1 MLNLDKISYQDKIEN
16 KEITYD
22 GQTFNVRSWIP
33 MEDKLALIGNIINA
47 SIDDNTFYNPARLHI
62 FYVMNM
68 VKEYT
73 DIDFKEMNIMYAYDL
88 LDVSGLWDIIEKYID
103 ENEINFIKQN
113 IKETITNIYAY
124 KNSVLGMIDAMNQKS
139 EDLKIDGEA
148 LQKVIGNPENLTLVK
163 QILDNLG

>member
-16 KEITYD
+16 EEITYD

>member
-88 LDVSGLWDIIEKYID
+88 LDVSGLWDIIERYID
-103 ENEINFIKQN
+103 ENEINFIKRN

-139 EDLKIDGEA
+139 EDLKVDGEA
-148 LQKVIGNPENLTLVK
+148 LQKVIGDPENLTLVK

>member
-124 KNSVLGMIDAMNQKS
+124 YIFCLIYYDRCYYF
-139 EDLKIDGEA
+139 
-148 LQKVIGNPENLTLVK
+148 IGK
-163 QILDNLG
+163 K

>member
-73 DIDFKEMNIMYAYDL
+73 DIDFKDMNIMYAYDL

>member
-1 MLNLDKISYQDKIEN
+1 MLNLDKLYYQDTIEN

-139 EDLKIDGEA
+139 EDLKGDGEA
-148 LQKVIGNPENLTLVK
+148 LQKVIGDPENLTLVK

>member
-16 KEITYD
+16 EEIVYD

-73 DIDFKEMNIMYAYDL
+73 DIDFKEMNIMYAYDI
-88 LDVSGLWDIIEKYID
+88 LDVSGLWDIIEKYIN
-103 ENEINFIKQN
+103 ENEISFIKRN

-124 KNSVLGMIDAMNQKS
+124 KNSVLGMVDAMNQKS
-139 EDLKIDGEA
+139 EDLQVDGEA
-148 LQKVIGNPENLTLVK
+148 LQKVIGDPENLTLVK

>member
-139 EDLKIDGEA
+139 EDI
-148 LQKVIGNPENLTLVK
+148 KV
-163 QILDNLG
+163 D

>member
-1 MLNLDKISYQDKIEN
+1 
-16 KEITYD
+16 
-22 GQTFNVRSWIP
+22 

-139 EDLKIDGEA
+139 EDLKVDGEA
-148 LQKVIGNPENLTLVK
+148 LQKVIGDPENLTLVK

>member
-73 DIDFKEMNIMYAYDL
+73 DIDL

-139 EDLKIDGEA
+139 EDLKVDGEA
-148 LQKVIGNPENLTLVK
+148 LQKVIGDPENLTLVK

>member
-139 EDLKIDGEA
+139 EDLKGDGEA
-148 LQKVIGNPENLTLVK
+148 LQKVIGDPENLTLVK

>member
-73 DIDFKEMNIMYAYDL
+73 DIDFKDMNIMYAYDL
-88 LDVSGLWDIIEKYID
+88 LDVSGLWDTIEKYID

-124 KNSVLGMIDAMNQKS
+124 KNSVLGIIDAMNQKS
-139 EDLKIDGEA
+139 EDLKVDGEA
-148 LQKVIGNPENLTLVK
+148 LQKVIGDPENLTLVK

>member
-1 MLNLDKISYQDKIEN
+1 MFNLDKISYQDKIEN
-16 KEITYD
+16 EEITYE
-22 GQTFNVRSWIP
+22 GETFNVRSWIP

-139 EDLKIDGEA
+139 EDLKVDGEA
-148 LQKVIGNPENLTLVK
+148 LQKVIGDPENLTLVK

>member
-73 DIDFKEMNIMYAYDL
+73 DIDFKDMNIMYAYDL

-139 EDLKIDGEA
+139 EDLKVDGEA
-148 LQKVIGNPENLTLVK
+148 LQKIIGDPENLTLVK

>member
-88 LDVSGLWDIIEKYID
+88 LDVSGLQNIIKRYIEKK
-103 ENEINFIKQN
+103 EKNFNKQN
-113 IKETITNIYAY
+113 IKETITNI
-124 KNSVLGMIDAMNQKS
+124 
-139 EDLKIDGEA
+139 
-148 LQKVIGNPENLTLVK
+148 
-163 QILDNLG
+163 

>member
-47 SIDDNTFYNPARLHI
+47 SIGDDTFYNPARLHI

-139 EDLKIDGEA
+139 EDLKVDGEA
-148 LQKVIGNPENLTLVK
+148 LQKVIGDPENLTLVK

>member
-139 EDLKIDGEA
+139 EDLKVDGEA
-148 LQKVIGNPENLTLVK
+148 LKKVIGDPENLTLVK

>member
-73 DIDFKEMNIMYAYDL
+73 DIDFKEMNIMYVYDL

-139 EDLKIDGEA
+139 EDLKVDGEA
-148 LQKVIGNPENLTLVK
+148 LQKVIGDPENLTLVK

>member
-22 GQTFNVRSWIP
+22 GQTFNIRSWIP

-88 LDVSGLWDIIEKYID
+88 LDVSGLWDIIERYID

-139 EDLKIDGEA
+139 EDLKVDGEA
-148 LQKVIGNPENLTLVK
+148 LQKVIGDPENLTLVK

>member
-73 DIDFKEMNIMYAYDL
+73 DIDFKEMNIMCAYDL

-139 EDLKIDGEA
+139 EDLKVDGEA
-148 LQKVIGNPENLTLVK
+148 LQKVIGDPENLTLVK

>member
-1 MLNLDKISYQDKIEN
+1 MFNLDKITYQDKIEN

-47 SIDDNTFYNPARLHI
+47 SIDDNSFYNPARLHI

-73 DIDFKEMNIMYAYDL
+73 DIDFKDMNIMYAYDL

-139 EDLKIDGEA
+139 EDLKVDGEA
-148 LQKVIGNPENLTLVK
+148 LQKVIGDPENLTLVK

>member
-1 MLNLDKISYQDKIEN
+1 MFNLDKISYQDKIEN

-73 DIDFKEMNIMYAYDL
+73 DIDFKDMNIMYAYDL

-139 EDLKIDGEA
+139 EDLKVDGEA
-148 LQKVIGNPENLTLVK
+148 LQKVIGDPENLTLVK

>member
-73 DIDFKEMNIMYAYDL
+73 DIDFKDMNIMYAYDL

-113 IKETITNIYAY
+113 IKE
-124 KNSVLGMIDAMNQKS
+124 KNDAASTTEKACKKW
-139 EDLKIDGEA
+139 L
-148 LQKVIGNPENLTLVK
+148 
-163 QILDNLG
+163 

>member
-1 MLNLDKISYQDKIEN
+1 MFNLDKITYQDKIEN

-148 LQKVIGNPENLTLVK
+148 LQKVIGDPENLTLVK

>member
-33 MEDKLALIGNIINA
+33 MEDKLALICNIINA

-73 DIDFKEMNIMYAYDL
+73 DIDFKDMNIMYAYDL

-139 EDLKIDGEA
+139 EDLKVDGEA
-148 LQKVIGNPENLTLVK
+148 LQKVIGDPENLTLVK

>member
-68 VKEYT
+68 VKEYA

-88 LDVSGLWDIIEKYID
+88 LDVSGLWDIIERYID

-139 EDLKIDGEA
+139 EDLKVDGEA
-148 LQKVIGNPENLTLVK
+148 LQKVIGDPENLTLVK

>member
-124 KNSVLGMIDAMNQKS
+124 KNSVLGMIDAMNQRS
-139 EDLKIDGEA
+139 EDLKVDGEA
-148 LQKVIGNPENLTLVK
+148 LQKVIGDPENLTLVK

>member
-73 DIDFKEMNIMYAYDL
+73 DIDFKDMNIMYAYDL

-139 EDLKIDGEA
+139 EDLKVDGEA

>member
-1 MLNLDKISYQDKIEN
+1 MFNLDKITYQDKIEN

-88 LDVSGLWDIIEKYID
+88 LDVSGLWDIIEKYIN

-139 EDLKIDGEA
+139 EDLKVDGEA
-148 LQKVIGNPENLTLVK
+148 LQKVIGDPENLTLVK

>member
-1 MLNLDKISYQDKIEN
+1 MLNLDKISYQDKIDNE
-16 KEITYD
+16 EITYE
-22 GQTFNVRSWIP
+22 GQTFTVRSWIP

-88 LDVSGLWDIIEKYID
+88 LDVSGLWDIIEKYIN
-103 ENEINFIKQN
+103 ENEISFIRRT

-124 KNSVLGMIDAMNQKS
+124 KNSVLGMVDAMNQKS
-139 EDLKIDGEA
+139 EDLQVDGEA
-148 LQKVIGNPENLTLVK
+148 LQKVIGDPENLTLVK

>member
-139 EDLKIDGEA
+139 EDLKVDGEA
-148 LQKVIGNPENLTLVK
+148 LQKVIGDPENLALVK

>member
-139 EDLKIDGEA
+139 EDLKVDGEA
-148 LQKVIGNPENLTLVK
+148 LQKIIGDPENLTLVK

>member
-33 MEDKLALIGNIINA
+33 MEDKLALIGNSINA

-139 EDLKIDGEA
+139 EDLKVDGEA
-148 LQKVIGNPENLTLVK
+148 LQKVIGDPENLTLVK

>member
-16 KEITYD
+16 KEIAYD

-139 EDLKIDGEA
+139 EDLKVDGEA
-148 LQKVIGNPENLTLVK
+148 LQKVIGDPENLTLVK

>member
-1 MLNLDKISYQDKIEN
+1 MFNLDKISYQDKIEN

-139 EDLKIDGEA
+139 EDLKVDGEA
-148 LQKVIGNPENLTLVK
+148 LQKVIGDPENLTLVK

>member
-103 ENEINFIKQN
+103 GNEINFIKQN

-139 EDLKIDGEA
+139 EDLKVDGEA
-148 LQKVIGNPENLTLVK
+148 LQKVIGDPENLTLVK

>member
-22 GQTFNVRSWIP
+22 GYTFNVRSWIP

>member
-1 MLNLDKISYQDKIEN
+1 MLNLDKISYQDKIKNE
-16 KEITYD
+16 EITYD
-22 GQTFNVRSWIP
+22 EQTFNVRSWIP

-73 DIDFKEMNIMYAYDL
+73 DIDFKDMNIMYAYDL

-139 EDLKIDGEA
+139 EDLKVDGEA
-148 LQKVIGNPENLTLVK
+148 LQKVIGDPENLTLVK

>member
-16 KEITYD
+16 KEINYD

-139 EDLKIDGEA
+139 EDLKVDGEA
-148 LQKVIGNPENLTLVK
+148 LQKVIGDPENLTLVK

>member
-124 KNSVLGMIDAMNQKS
+124 KNSVIGMIDAMNQKS

>member
-1 MLNLDKISYQDKIEN
+1 MLDLEKISYQDKIDN
-16 KEITYD
+16 KEITYE
-22 GQTFNVRSWIP
+22 GQTFTIRPWIP

-88 LDVSGLWDIIEKYID
+88 LDVSGLWQTIELHID
-103 ENEINFIKQN
+103 ENEVNFIKKN
-113 IKETITNIYAY
+113 IKETISNIYAY

-139 EDLKIDGEA
+139 EDLQVDGEA
-148 LQKVIGNPENLTLVK
+148 LQKVIGDPENLTLVK